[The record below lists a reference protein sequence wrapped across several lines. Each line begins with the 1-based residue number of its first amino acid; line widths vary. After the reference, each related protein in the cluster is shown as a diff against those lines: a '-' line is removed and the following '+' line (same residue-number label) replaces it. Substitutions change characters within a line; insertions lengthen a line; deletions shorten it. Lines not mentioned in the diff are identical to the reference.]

1 MILIKVMLLAKVKST
16 IYICTYLVLYSY
28 CTYDTF
34 LTKAMKPCF
43 NFKSTTKNIQCY
55 MPANMLEADC

>member
-16 IYICTYLVLYSY
+16 YVHILY
-28 CTYDTF
+28 CIVTYDTF
-34 LTKAMKPCF
+34 LTKAKKPCF
-43 NFKSTTKNIQCY
+43 NYKSTTKNIQCY